1 MQTYIFFGNNHLQAV
16 NFIKYLNQPPKS
28 PIWGTFVL
36 YHVKSPPFGGLGG
49 GYSQQVNPLN
59 PPFGGL
65 LFCTI
70 LKAPHLGGWGVDI
83 PDLAYTLK

>member
-36 YHVKSPPFGGLGG
+36 YHVKSPLFGGLGG
-49 GYSQQVNPLN
+49 GCLWFESRYSGFGVYSEMNQPL
-59 PPFGGL
+59 L
-65 LFCTI
+65 LY
-70 LKAPHLGGWGVDI
+70 VSSS
-83 PDLAYTLK
+83 

>member
-36 YHVKSPPFGGLGG
+36 YHVKSPPFGGLGD
-49 GYSQQVNPLN
+49 GYSGFGVYTEMNQPL
-59 PPFGGL
+59 L
-65 LFCTI
+65 LY
-70 LKAPHLGGWGVDI
+70 VSSS
-83 PDLAYTLK
+83 